1 MHACNSICSAQ
12 ELSEHAIYMRL
23 KRLCMPTGAGKLS
36 VSKDIS
42 DQWATG
48 DRDQLTL
55 ALVQALKVHGFSNTS
70 ATRKLVRAGSFV
82 IKKFL
87 TIDRSMLTLKSSLS
101 WDRRSSQSR
110 WCASAS
116 GLAKKWKKLREV
128 GSVKSA
134 WTKIWDT
141 ASSLSYFHI
150 LTAYWI
156 GIIIVDVDSLIF

>member
-1 MHACNSICSAQ
+1 
-12 ELSEHAIYMRL
+12 
-23 KRLCMPTGAGKLS
+23 
-36 VSKDIS
+36 
-42 DQWATG
+42 
-48 DRDQLTL
+48 
-55 ALVQALKVHGFSNTS
+55 
-70 ATRKLVRAGSFV
+70 
-82 IKKFL
+82 
-87 TIDRSMLTLKSSLS
+87 MLTLKSSLS

-128 GSVKSA
+128 GSVKNA

-156 GIIIVDVDSLIF
+156 GIIIVDVDFFDFLRITLLFLRTLINKIKQYCSRWKTVLCRHGCNYAGSGEAQFF